1 MNGKQLKNS
10 ILQWAIQGKLV
21 PQDPNDEP
29 ASVLLE
35 RIREEKA
42 RLVKEKKIKKDKN
55 ESIIYRGDD
64 NSHYEKFL
72 ASGEVKCIDEEIP
85 FEIPQSWCW
94 VRLNE
99 LGLYR
104 KGPFGSSLTKDMFVP
119 YSESAVKVYEQKNAI
134 QKDYRLGHYYISD
147 AKFNQMQSFVTNP
160 GDIIVSCAGTIG
172 ETYQLPD
179 DAPIGIINQA
189 LMRVCLYDKRISEY
203 WQLSFDFILLVN
215 SEMKGA
221 GSAIKNIPP
230 FEVLKSLLVP
240 IPPIAEQNRILSQY
254 RILQNKI
261 RTFETL
267 NSNLERLNSTI
278 FDKLKKSVLQE
289 AIQGKLVSQDPN
301 DEPASVLLQRIK
313 AEKAKL
319 FKEGKLKKKDL
330 VDSVIFKGEDNK
342 YYEKIGSEVACIDD
356 EIPFE
361 IPTSWVWARLEQ
373 LCTYIQRGKSP
384 KYSEIKKYPVVAQKC
399 NQWSGFSLDK
409 ALFLDPA
416 TIGSYGEERF
426 LQDGDLLWNS
436 TGLGTL
442 GRMAIYDS
450 SKNEYGLAVADSHVT
465 VIRAIPFMVSSE
477 YLFKYFS
484 SHTVQSVIEDKS
496 EGSTKQKELATST
509 VKSYIVPLPPY
520 EEQLRIVAAANNVI
534 ASIMRG

>member
-55 ESIIYRGDD
+55 ESIIFRGDD
-64 NSHYEKFL
+64 NSHYEKF
-72 ASGEVKCIDEEIP
+72 ADGTVKCIDDEIP

-99 LGLYR
+99 LGFYR

-119 YSESAVKVYEQKNAI
+119 YSKSVIKVYEQKNAI
-134 QKDYRLGHYYISD
+134 QNDYRLGHYYISD
-147 AKFNQMQSFVTNP
+147 TKFNQMQSFVTNP

-189 LMRVCLYDKRISEY
+189 LMRVCLYDKSISEY
-203 WQLSFDFILLVN
+203 WQMSFDYILLVN

-230 FEVLKSLLVP
+230 FDVLKSLLVP

-254 RILQNKI
+254 RILQSKI
-261 RTFETL
+261 RAFETL
-267 NSNLERLNSTI
+267 NSDLERLNSTI
-278 FDKLKKSVLQE
+278 FEKLKKSVLQE
-289 AIQGKLVSQDPN
+289 AIQGKLVPQDPN
-301 DEPASVLLQRIK
+301 DEPASVLLERIK
-313 AEKAKL
+313 EEKAKL

-330 VDSVIFKGEDNK
+330 MDSVIFKGEDNK
-342 YYEKIGSEVACIDD
+342 YYE
-356 EIPFE
+356 
-361 IPTSWVWARLEQ
+361 
-373 LCTYIQRGKSP
+373 
-384 KYSEIKKYPVVAQKC
+384 
-399 NQWSGFSLDK
+399 
-409 ALFLDPA
+409 
-416 TIGSYGEERF
+416 TIGSVTECINEEIPYDLPSNWAWTRLGNVAKMTIGKTPARGDQRFWSNGEYSWVSISDMKDLGIISVTKERISAIAANELMGNISPKGSLLMSF
-426 LQDGDLLWNS
+426 KLTVGRTSLLEIDAYHNEAIITVLPFIDECNTFRNYLFRTLPLLSVAGDSKDAIKGKTLNSQSLSRLLIPLAPLGEQERIVQELQ
-436 TGLGTL
+436 
-442 GRMAIYDS
+442 R
-450 SKNEYGLAVADSHVT
+450 
-465 VIRAIPFMVSSE
+465 VSS
-477 YLFKYFS
+477 
-484 SHTVQSVIEDKS
+484 II
-496 EGSTKQKELATST
+496 TS
-509 VKSYIVPLPPY
+509 
-520 EEQLRIVAAANNVI
+520 
-534 ASIMRG
+534 

>member
-35 RIREEKA
+35 RIREEKI

-55 ESIIYRGDD
+55 ESIIFRGDD
-64 NSHYEKFL
+64 NSHYEKF
-72 ASGEVKCIDEEIP
+72 ADGTVKCIDDEIP

-94 VRLNE
+94 VRGKHIFL
-99 LGLYR
+99 
-104 KGPFGSSLTKDMFVP
+104 P
-119 YSESAVKVYEQKNAI
+119 
-134 QKDYRLGHYYISD
+134 
-147 AKFNQMQSFVTNP
+147 MQSIKP
-160 GDIIVSCAGTIG
+160 IG
-172 ETYQLPD
+172 EYFTYID
-179 DAPIGIINQA
+179 IDAVNNKVNIIDKAKNILCSQAPSRASRKLEANSILFSMVRPYLRNITMVGEEYKDAIASTGFYVVTPSMLLFTKYIFNLLLSSYVVDGLNQ
-189 LMRVCLYDKRISEY
+189 
-203 WQLSFDFILLVN
+203 F
-215 SEMKGA
+215 MKGDNSPSINNEHIE
-221 GSAIKNIPP
+221 GFLYPVPP
-230 FEVLKSLLVP
+230 VNEQQKIV
-240 IPPIAEQNRILSQY
+240 AEIEKIMPFADKYEESQEA
-254 RILQNKI
+254 LNK
-261 RTFETL
+261 L
-267 NSNLERLNSTI
+267 NVEI

-289 AIQGKLVSQDPN
+289 AIQGKLIPQSPD
-301 DEPASVLLQRIK
+301 DEPASVLLERIK
-313 AEKAKL
+313 EEKAKL
-319 FKEGKLKKKDL
+319 FKDGKLKKKDL
-330 VDSVIFKGEDNK
+330 VDSVIFKGDDNK
-342 YYEKIGSEVACIDD
+342 YYEKIGSQVTCIDD
-356 EIPFE
+356 DIPFE
-361 IPTSWVWARLEQ
+361 IPTSWAWVRLEQ

-384 KYSEIKKYPVVAQKC
+384 KYSEIRKYPVVAQKC
-399 NQWSGFSLDK
+399 NQWTGFSLEK

-416 TIGSYGEERF
+416 TIDSYGEERF

-465 VIRAIPFMVSSE
+465 VIRAIPSMVSSE

-509 VKSYIVPLPPY
+509 VKSYMVPLPPY
-520 EEQLRIVAAANNVI
+520 EEQVRIVERYEFVI
-534 ASIMRG
+534 ASIMRR